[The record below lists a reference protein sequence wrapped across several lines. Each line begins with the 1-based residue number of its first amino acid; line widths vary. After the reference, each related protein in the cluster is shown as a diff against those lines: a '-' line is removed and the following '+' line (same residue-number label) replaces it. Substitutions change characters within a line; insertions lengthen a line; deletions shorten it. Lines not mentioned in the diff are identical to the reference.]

1 MPARHRRPSLLGGL
15 LWTTIGVL
23 FLLRNFGI
31 GPDFWSMAQRYW
43 PILLILFGLGKV
55 IDYYR
60 QSEGVSLRVGEVVG
74 VLILVVIGSA
84 ITRMYDSGFTRIFRE
99 MPIHIRG
106 TEVRPGQWFGN
117 SHTYSQEAT
126 YPVAAQAAIRID
138 NSYGAVTVSPGSER
152 EVRVRLR
159 KIVFQDEES
168 RAKQIADE
176 IRLEGGPEGQTVQP
190 EAAPAKAEAEPSAT
204 KVFVVTT
211 NRESLSAKDYRF
223 NTDLEVLVPKS
234 AQVQIRNSFGEIRAS
249 GLEGKL
255 EAATS
260 HHPVDI
266 RDCTG
271 EFTVSNRYSETRLV
285 NLTGNVNVDARGR
298 VYVETLKGDLT
309 VRDEYSPVEIS
320 GVDGKVTVTN
330 TESSVTMNKVT
341 KAVVVDAR
349 GTALEISELGSTL
362 KATTSHRRI
371 QISDVASDVQLESRY
386 QSVTLKDIKGN
397 VDVQSNSD
405 RYSLEEIQGRLKLI
419 SSATSVRADGV
430 RGPVEIQTSLKDVV
444 IDDFSGPCK
453 VTNEYGDVRLSTGR
467 LGKGEVTV
475 KNKNGAIELFI
486 PAEAAFQIDA
496 SARNGRV
503 ESDFQ
508 GLAPVADPGGN
519 GRLNGKVKS
528 GGTSISLE
536 TEYNNIRLGTREPD
550 DGGDREPEPKH
561 KASTL

>member
-15 LWTTIGVL
+15 LWTTVGVL
-23 FLLRNFGI
+23 FLLRSFGI

-60 QSEGVSLRVGEVVG
+60 QSEGVSLRVGEVVS

-126 YPVAAQAAIRID
+126 YPVAAQTTIRID
-138 NSYGAVTVSPGSER
+138 NSYGLVTVAPGSER
-152 EVRVRLR
+152 EVKVRLR
-159 KIVFQDEES
+159 KIVFQDEET

-176 IRLEGGPEGQTVQP
+176 IRLEGGPEGQTAQA
-190 EAAPAKAEAEPSAT
+190 EATPGQAEAEPSHT

-211 NRESLSAKDYRF
+211 NRESLSSKDYRF
-223 NTDLEVLVPKS
+223 NTDLEVFVPKT
-234 AQVQIRNSFGEIRAS
+234 AQVQIRNSFGEVRAA

-255 EAATS
+255 DAGTT
-260 HHPVDI
+260 HHPIDI

-320 GVDGKVTVTN
+320 GVDGKVTVAN
-330 TESSVTMNKVT
+330 TESSVTLNKVT
-341 KAVVVDAR
+341 KPVVIDAR
-349 GTALEISELGSTL
+349 GTALDISELGSTL
-362 KATTSHRRI
+362 KVTTSHRRV
-371 QISDVASDVQLESRY
+371 QISDVASDVQVESRY
-386 QSVTLKDIKGN
+386 QSVDLKDIKGN
-397 VDVQSNSD
+397 VDVLSNSD
-405 RYSLEEIQGRLKLI
+405 RYNLEDIGGHLKLI

-430 RGPVEIQTSLKDVV
+430 QGPVEIQTSLKDVV
-444 IDDFSGPCK
+444 VDDFSGACR
-453 VTNEYGDVRLSTGR
+453 VTNEYGDVRLSTGK
-467 LGKGEVTV
+467 LGGGDVTV
-475 KNKNGAIELFI
+475 KNRNGAVELFV
-486 PAEAAFQIDA
+486 PENAAFQIEA

-503 ESDFQ
+503 ESEFH
-508 GLAPVADPGGN
+508 GLEPVANTGDN
-519 GRLNGKVKS
+519 GRLSGKVKS
-528 GGTSISLE
+528 GGTIIVLE

-550 DGGDREPEPKH
+550 AAGDRQPEPKH
-561 KASTL
+561 KANTL